1 MGHFLLLSVHLTWI
15 SGTSEYVILDELPL
29 LITACLVLVW
39 FFICKVMITIL
50 LRVLVRAK

>member
-1 MGHFLLLSVHLTWI
+1 
-15 SGTSEYVILDELPL
+15 VILDELPL